1 MLAIAALL
9 LWISYLVETSANRR
23 RVETETARRLRV
35 LGAVLSDD
43 IENAIRHNQTSR
55 LSSTLAHARS
65 DRDITL
71 AVLFDVGNRVLVSTD
86 YLLRDRRLEETPFAS
101 LAGEMTAART
111 EHRPTPARLTV
122 DDRVLIVPV
131 NLGDSTVPSS
141 AAGRGLLVLSMS
153 TRHRIAA
160 ATAAARRRT
169 AVVTVILLVLTLLAW
184 LLFNR
189 MLLSRMQH
197 LFAAAQK
204 VGKGDFSA
212 DFELP
217 GRDELAVLGTALARM
232 TSQLRTHAEEIR
244 GNRSALEESHERF
257 AAVAKATNDII
268 WDWDPRTERVWRSD
282 AVKTLLGYDVN
293 QSSERL
299 DWLRHVA
306 PADHERV
313 EASFRAALASDATTW
328 SCDYELRRA
337 DGTSAYI
344 LDRAIIVRDESG
356 RPVRMVGAMT
366 DVTAQKRA
374 EESHSRLAAI
384 LQASPDFVGTADAV
398 TLRVTWINQAGRRM
412 VGLGD
417 DEDVSHLTV
426 HDFQPTWV
434 LESLFDEILSV
445 VKAGGVWSGEAATR
459 HRSGHEIPVLK
470 TVVAHKRPDGQVEYI
485 STVARDIRERKQ
497 LEAQLL
503 QAQKMES
510 IGRLA
515 GGVAHDF
522 NNMLTAIIGYTELAK
537 AQLPDSH
544 PVQQDLDNVNDA
556 ARRSAALTRQL
567 LAFARKQVITPRAVD
582 LNDLIARID
591 TMLNRLLGENI
602 RLVTKLKPGLSP
614 VLIDPGQF
622 EQVLMNLAVNARD
635 AMPNGGTLSIETE
648 DASLDETWC
657 QQHPGTTAGDYGLV
671 RVSDTGIGMSREVMA
686 HLFEPFFTTKPSG
699 EGTGLGLATC
709 YGIVKQS
716 GGTIWV
722 SSEPGRGTAFD
733 IYLPR
738 YRGAARSD
746 ERRQT
751 AAASVRNTGRET
763 ILLIEDET
771 VVRELAH
778 RALTARGYQ
787 ILTAV
792 DGPDAVEIARY
803 HKGAIDLVLSDV
815 VMPHMGVAEL
825 SAQLRHHRPGVRLL
839 FMSGY
844 SEMAVY
850 SHGVIE
856 AGAGLIEKPFTPES
870 LARQVREALDVT
882 A

>member
-1 MLAIAALL
+1 M
-9 LWISYLVETSANRR
+9 
-23 RVETETARRLRV
+23 
-35 LGAVLSDD
+35 
-43 IENAIRHNQTSR
+43 SR

-65 DRDITL
+65 DPDITL
-71 AVLFDVGNRVLVSTD
+71 AVLFDVGNRVVVSTD
-86 YLLRDRRLEETPFAS
+86 YLLRDRTVKDTPFAP
-101 LAGEMTAART
+101 LANQMASARAQHTPTAA
-111 EHRPTPARLTV
+111 HLTA

-131 NLGDSTVPSS
+131 SLGGSTAPAS
-141 AAGRGLLVLSMS
+141 AFGRGLLVLSSS
-153 TRHRIAA
+153 TRYPVAA
-160 ATAAARRRT
+160 ATAAARRRM
-169 AVVTVILLVLTLLAW
+169 AVVTVILLLSTLLAW

-189 MLLSRMQH
+189 MLLSRMRH
-197 LFAAAQK
+197 LSAAAQQ
-204 VGKGDFSA
+204 VGRGNLQANFT
-212 DFELP
+212 LP
-217 GRDELAVLGTALARM
+217 GSDELALLGSTLARM
-232 TSQLRTHAEEIR
+232 TSQLRAHADEIR
-244 GNRSALEESHERF
+244 GSRSALEESHERF

-268 WDWDPRTERVWRSD
+268 WDWDPRTERVWRSN
-282 AVKTLLGYDVN
+282 AVRTLLGYDVGD
-293 QSSERL
+293 SSERL

-306 PADHERV
+306 PADHARV
-313 EASFRAALASDATTW
+313 EASFRAALASDATSW
-328 SCDYELRRA
+328 SCEYELRRA
-337 DGTSAYI
+337 DGTAAYI
-344 LDRAIIVRDESG
+344 LDRAIIVRDDSG

-366 DVTAQKRA
+366 DLTAQRRA
-374 EESHSRLAAI
+374 EESHSRLASI

-398 TLRVTWINQAGRRM
+398 TLRVTWINKAGRRM

-434 LESLFDEILSV
+434 LESLLDEMIAV
-445 VKAGGVWSGEAATR
+445 AKTGGMWAGESAMR
-459 HRSGHEIPVLK
+459 HRDGHEIPVLK
-470 TVVAHKRPDGQVEYI
+470 TVVAHRRQDGQAEYI

-537 AQLPDSH
+537 AQLPDDH
-544 PVQQDLDNVNDA
+544 AVQQDLDNVNDA

-567 LAFARKQVITPRAVD
+567 LAFARKQVISPRAVD
-582 LNDLIARID
+582 LNDLIGRID
-591 TMLNRLLGENI
+591 TMLNRLLGEDI
-602 RLVTKLKPGLSP
+602 RLITKRTTGLAP

-635 AMPNGGTLSIETE
+635 AMPHGGTLTVETA
-648 DASLDETWC
+648 DAHLDEGWC
-657 QQHPGTTAGDYGLV
+657 QHHPGATPGDYGLV
-671 RVSDTGIGMSREVMA
+671 RVGDTGVGMSPEVMA

-699 EGTGLGLATC
+699 EGTGLGLAMC

-722 SSEPGRGTAFD
+722 SSEPGRGTTFD

-738 YRGAARSD
+738 FGGAP
-746 ERRQT
+746 T
-751 AAASVRNTGRET
+751 ADGWRPASAPAVKNAGHET
-763 ILLIEDET
+763 ILLVEDEA
-771 VVRELAH
+771 VVRDLAY
-778 RALTARGYQ
+778 RALSACGYR

-792 DGPDAVEIARY
+792 DGPDAVEIARN
-803 HKGAIDLVLSDV
+803 HHGSIDLVLSDV

-825 SAQLRHHRPGVRLL
+825 STKLRQHRPRVRLL

-844 SEMAVY
+844 SETAVH
-850 SHGVIE
+850 SHGVIQ